1 MVRLVVA
8 HNTGVETA
16 VEWIQSVMQWAKA
29 LLEQVGFQPLAL
41 PLAFVLGLASAVASA
56 CCTLPLLGA
65 IVGYS
70 GAREDSNRKA
80 SYFSALFFMLGTTT
94 ALVVLGAVAGFIGQV
109 AQDTMG
115 RYWKVF
121 AGLIAIFVGLAALKL
136 LPFRLPT
143 RNIQGKSRLTGFG
156 SAAVFGFVM
165 GGGVSVASLA
175 CNPGIFIVLG
185 VAVLQG
191 YTLWGMAVMA
201 AYAVG
206 FSLPLAVIMLGASLG
221 KSAVRAKKT
230 ETAIRVVGGVLLL
243 LAGFYFLA
251 TI

>member
-1 MVRLVVA
+1 M
-8 HNTGVETA
+8 
-16 VEWIQSVMQWAKA
+16 EWIQGIMVWAKTV
-29 LLEQVGFQPLAL
+29 LEQVGFRPVAL

-70 GAREDSNRKA
+70 GTREDRDRRAKFLA
-80 SYFSALFFMLGTTT
+80 ALFFMLGTTIS
-94 ALVVLGAVAGFIGQV
+94 LIILGTVAGFIGQV

-115 RYWKVF
+115 KYWKVF

-136 LPFRLPT
+136 LPFKLPT
-143 RNIQGKSRLTGFG
+143 KTADTKSRPKGLLG
-156 SAAVFGFVM
+156 AAVFGLVM

-191 YTLWGMAVMA
+191 YTLWTIAITA

-206 FSLPLAVIMLGASLG
+206 FSLPLALIMLGASFG
-221 KSAVRAKKT
+221 KSAIKAKRT
-230 ETAIRVVGGVLLL
+230 ETTIRIIGGALLII
-243 LAGFYFLA
+243 AGFYLLGTF
-251 TI
+251 

>member
-1 MVRLVVA
+1 
-8 HNTGVETA
+8 
-16 VEWIQSVMQWAKA
+16 VEWIQGIMDWAKTV
-29 LLEQVGFQPLAL
+29 LEQVGFRPVAL

-70 GAREDSNRKA
+70 GTRENSDRKA
-80 SYFSALFFMLGTTT
+80 SYLSAFFFMLGTTA
-94 ALVVLGAVAGFIGQV
+94 ALVILGAVAGFIGQV
-109 AQDTMG
+109 AQNALG
-115 RYWKVF
+115 KYWKVF

-136 LPFRLPT
+136 LPFKLPT
-143 RNIQGKSRLTGFG
+143 RTSQDKSRPKGFIG
-156 SAAVFGFVM
+156 AAIFGLVM

-191 YTLWGMAVMA
+191 YTVWGMAIMA

-206 FSLPLAVIMLGASLG
+206 FSLPLAVIMLGVSFG
-221 KSAVRAKKT
+221 KSAIKAKRA
-230 ETAIRVVGGVLLL
+230 ETAMRVAGGVLLL
-243 LAGFYFLA
+243 VAGFYFL
-251 TI
+251 TTV

>member
-1 MVRLVVA
+1 
-8 HNTGVETA
+8 
-16 VEWIQSVMQWAKA
+16 MQWAKTV
-29 LLEQVGFQPLAL
+29 LEQVGFRPMAL

-70 GAREDSNRKA
+70 GTREDRDRRTRFLA
-80 SYFSALFFMLGTTT
+80 AVFFMLGSTI
-94 ALVVLGAVAGFIGQV
+94 ALVILGTVAGFVGQV
-109 AQDTMG
+109 AQDIMG
-115 RYWKVF
+115 KYWKVF

-136 LPFRLPT
+136 LPFKLPMKT
-143 RNIQGKSRLTGFG
+143 AGTSVRPKGFLG
-156 SAAVFGFVM
+156 AAAFGLVM

-191 YTLWGMAVMA
+191 YTLWGMCIMA

-206 FSLPLAVIMLGASLG
+206 FSLPLALIMLGVSFG
-221 KSAVRAKKT
+221 KSAIKAKRT
-230 ETAIRVVGGVLLL
+230 ETAIRIIAGVLLII
-243 LAGFYFLA
+243 AGFYFLA
-251 TI
+251 TF

>member
-1 MVRLVVA
+1 
-8 HNTGVETA
+8 
-16 VEWIQSVMQWAKA
+16 MQWAKTV
-29 LLEQVGFQPLAL
+29 LEQVGFRPVAL
-41 PLAFVLGLASAVASA
+41 PLAFLLGLASAVASA

-70 GAREDSNRKA
+70 GTREDRGRRAKFLA
-80 SYFSALFFMLGTTT
+80 ALFFMLGTTI
-94 ALVVLGAVAGFIGQV
+94 ALVILGIVAGFIGQV

-115 RYWKVF
+115 KYWKVF

-136 LPFRLPT
+136 LPFKLPT
-143 RNIQGKSRLTGFG
+143 KTAGAGSQPKGLLGTAAFG
-156 SAAVFGFVM
+156 LVM
-165 GGGVSVASLA
+165 GGGVSVASMA

-191 YTLWGMAVMA
+191 YTAWSMGIMA

-206 FSLPLAVIMLGASLG
+206 FSLPLGLIMLGASFG
-221 KSAVRAKKT
+221 KSAIKAKKA
-230 ETAIRVVGGVLLL
+230 ETGIRIAAGALLI

-251 TI
+251 TF